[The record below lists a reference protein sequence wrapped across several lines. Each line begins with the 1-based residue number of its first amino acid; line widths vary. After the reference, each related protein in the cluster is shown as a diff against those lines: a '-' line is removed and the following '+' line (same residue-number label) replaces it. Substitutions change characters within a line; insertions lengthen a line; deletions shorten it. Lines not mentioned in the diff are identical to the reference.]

1 MFNIRWFASATRG
14 FATVAGAIALFSCAP
29 KSLLSSTDARD
40 AAEAQSTTLRGA
52 ETSGILHVAVLGD
65 SQSTGGYGQRLADLI
80 RNASVQRLVYFG
92 AASSARIGSWV
103 DGGFTPIPYNAYF
116 GCDSATDARSC
127 APQMQPGRQTQSIA
141 TIVRQHPY
149 VDLYVLTFGDNH
161 FYDPSSARRDIP
173 RLVTPILKSGV
184 KCAFVTPTEGVGKFA
199 NKLELIRQIKLGLE
213 DVKNANGSTCALV
226 DSYTVGGDVL
236 KTDSD
241 LQLMRNAS
249 AQDPMGLHPQGSGAR
264 LWGERV
270 FEALLKRGLLNRLK

>member
-1 MFNIRWFASATRG
+1 MFNIRWFASATRTI
-14 FATVAGAIALFSCAP
+14 ATVSGSIAMFSCVPKNIPRTTDVRGSSAP
-29 KSLLSSTDARD
+29 QSS
-40 AAEAQSTTLRGA
+40 SSRGA

-103 DGGFTPIPYNAYF
+103 DGGFTPIPYSAYF
-116 GCDSATDARSC
+116 GCDSQTDAHSC

-173 RLVTPILKSGV
+173 RLVTPILKSGA

-199 NKLELIRQIKLGLE
+199 NKLELIRQIKLGLD
-213 DVKNANGSTCALV
+213 DVESANGSTCVLV

-270 FEALLKRGLLNRLK
+270 FDALLKRGLLDRL

>member
-1 MFNIRWFASATRG
+1 MNLKKRSASDNLCIPVVAT
-14 FATVAGAIALFSCAP
+14 ALAFMACVPRKALNP
-29 KSLLSSTDARD
+29 KESPGLS
-40 AAEAQSTTLRGA
+40 EQQSTTARSA
-52 ETSGILHVAVLGD
+52 ENTGILNVAVLGD

-80 RNASVQRLVYFG
+80 RNNSVQRLVYFG

-103 DGGFTPIPYNAYF
+103 DGGFTPIPYSAYF
-116 GCDSATDARSC
+116 GCDSGAVARSC
-127 APQMQPGRQTQSIA
+127 APQMQLGRQTQSIA
-141 TIVRQHPY
+141 TIVRQHSF

-173 RLVTPILKSGV
+173 RLVTPILKSGA

-270 FEALLKRGLLNRLK
+270 FEALLKLRLLDRL